1 MVNDTCLGAIM
12 TQGIE
17 RLEIPRGYDTR
28 LDPMPKLVLFDLDNT
43 VCDHATS
50 RSLRVRHAFGPFIAD
65 EEDLDHAVR
74 DAVVRSSEGTAH
86 FAEVLG
92 HFGADDNA
100 AAEARERYV
109 SDRYRGLELFG
120 DALVVIEKV
129 KQVASIGMITNGPTA
144 IQQPKIDL
152 LQIEHLFPFILISE
166 SVGIWKPDP
175 AIFHMALE
183 KAGLTAEDAIY
194 VGDSPIADVPGAK
207 AAGMRSVWI
216 NCAGIDWP
224 GDEPPDIEI
233 RDLSELLLS
242 LGIEL

>member
-1 MVNDTCLGAIM
+1 M

-17 RLEIPRGYDTR
+17 RREIPRGCNTR

-43 VCDHATS
+43 LCDHATS
-50 RSLRVRHAFGPFIAD
+50 RSLRLRHAFEPFIAD
-65 EEDLDHAVR
+65 EEELERAVR
-74 DAVVRSSEGTAH
+74 DAVLRSAEGTAH
-86 FAEVLG
+86 FDEILKD
-92 HFGADDNA
+92 FGADANA
-100 AAEARERYV
+100 AEGARERYI
-109 SDRYRGLELFG
+109 SDRYRGLELYG
-120 DALVVIEKV
+120 DALDVIEQV
-129 KQVASIGMITNGPTA
+129 KQVAAIGMITNGPTD

-183 KAGLTAEDAIY
+183 RAGIAAEDAVY
-194 VGDSPIADVPGAK
+194 VGDSPVADVPGAK

-224 GDEPPDIEI
+224 GDEPPGIEI
-233 RDLSELLLS
+233 RDLNELLFS
-242 LGIEL
+242 LGIEP

>member
-1 MVNDTCLGAIM
+1 MSQLTELP
-12 TQGIE
+12 
-17 RLEIPRGYDTR
+17 EIPRGYNTR
-28 LDPMPKLVLFDLDNT
+28 LNPTPKLVLFDLDNT
-43 VCDHATS
+43 LCDHATS
-50 RSLRVRHAFGPFIAD
+50 RSFRVRHAFEPFFSNEKDLGRAVQDAIA
-65 EEDLDHAVR
+65 
-74 DAVVRSSEGTAH
+74 RSSDGTSY
-86 FAEVLG
+86 FAEILEQ
-92 HFGADDNA
+92 FGANA
-100 AAEARERYV
+100 DAAGSARERYI
-109 SDRYRGLELFG
+109 SDRYRGLKLYS
-120 DALVVIEKV
+120 DALHTVEQV
-129 KQVASIGMITNGPTA
+129 KQVAAIGMITNGPTT

-183 KAGLTAEDAIY
+183 KAGVAADDAIY

-233 RDLSELLLS
+233 RNLSELLLS
-242 LGIEL
+242 LGVEL

>member
-1 MVNDTCLGAIM
+1 MSHQT
-12 TQGIE
+12 E
-17 RLEIPRGYDTR
+17 PRSIPRGYNTR

-43 VCDHATS
+43 LCDHATS
-50 RSLRVRHAFGPFIAD
+50 LSLRVRHAFEPFFSND
-65 EEDLDHAVR
+65 QDLGRAVH

-86 FAEVLG
+86 FAEILEQY
-92 HFGADDNA
+92 GADTDTV
-100 AAEARERYV
+100 ETARERYV
-109 SDRYRGLELFG
+109 SDRYRGLELYG
-120 DALVVIEKV
+120 DALRAIEQV
-129 KQVASIGMITNGPTA
+129 KQVAEIGMITNGPTD

-175 AIFHMALE
+175 AIFYMALE
-183 KAGLTAEDAIY
+183 RAGVAAEDAVY

-207 AAGMRSVWI
+207 GAGMRSVWI

-224 GDEPPDIEI
+224 GGAPPDIEI
-233 RDLSELLLS
+233 RDLNELLLS

>member
-1 MVNDTCLGAIM
+1 MNDARRGAMM

-17 RLEIPRGYDTR
+17 RLKIPRGHNTR

-43 VCDHATS
+43 LCDHATS
-50 RSLRVRHAFGPFIAD
+50 RSLRVRHAFESFFSN
-65 EEDLDHAVR
+65 EEDLGRAVQ

-86 FAEVLG
+86 FTEILEE
-92 HFGADDNA
+92 FGADAD
-100 AAEARERYV
+100 AAESARERYI
-109 SDRYRGLELFG
+109 SDRYRGLELYR
-120 DALVVIEKV
+120 DALHVIEQV
-129 KQVASIGMITNGPTA
+129 KRVASIGMITNGPTA

-183 KAGLTAEDAIY
+183 KAGVAVEDAVY

-233 RDLSELLLS
+233 RDLKELLLS

>member
-1 MVNDTCLGAIM
+1 M

-17 RLEIPRGYDTR
+17 RSEIPRGHNTR
-28 LDPMPKLVLFDLDNT
+28 LDPVPKLVLFDLDNT
-43 VCDHATS
+43 LCDHATS
-50 RSLRVRHAFGPFIAD
+50 RSLRVRHAFEPYIVD
-65 EEDLDHAVR
+65 EENLDRAVR
-74 DAVVRSSEGTAH
+74 DTVVRSMEGTAH
-86 FAEVLG
+86 FAEVLE
-92 HFGADDNA
+92 HYGADSDA
-100 AAEARERYV
+100 SESARERYL
-109 SDRYRGLELFG
+109 SDRYRGLELYR
-120 DALVVIEKV
+120 DALNVIEQV
-129 KQVASIGMITNGPTA
+129 KRVAAIGMITNGPTA

-183 KAGLTAEDAIY
+183 KARIAAGDAVY
-194 VGDSPIADVPGAK
+194 VGDSPVADVPGAK

-233 RDLSELLLS
+233 RDLNELLLS